1 MKEARNKPGKKLII
15 ALALCSI
22 LLIAAELLI
31 AKNVST
37 DFSQLMQEQRKN
49 SVSKMAQ
56 LAHHSI
62 RPILDEMH
70 TGNLDRDAARLKIVD
85 LVRNMTYEDE
95 YGDNYIFM
103 SAYDG
108 TMLVQPFEPQKEGSD
123 QWDLQDAYGKYIIQ
137 DLIQA
142 AKKKPGGSFVSYHY
156 YLPKEDRIEE
166 KLSYVI
172 GIPEIN
178 AYIGT
183 GMYIESSYQSL
194 QNALRIQ
201 NYGFLATSFFILG
214 FAIFYIST
222 LIRTNQY
229 LSREIMEREYAESK
243 IRTVFD
249 SIHDA
254 VMIHDRNGKMIHANK
269 SAAILY
275 GIPENKITDY
285 SIQEFSYDAQLAE
298 EKLGQTAYLENASVV
313 FEWKCRRPLDGTT
326 FDGEVALR
334 KSKWSG
340 ENVIVAVVRDI
351 SDRRKHEEEIR
362 HLAYYDYLTS
372 LHNRVFIMNELKQ
385 ELEQGSTRGNQG
397 AILFIDLDNFKK
409 INDTF
414 GHFYGDEVLVALA
427 DQLREMISGEVL
439 PARIGGD
446 EFVVLCYGADL
457 TETVKIADQV
467 LTIFR
472 NPIMLHDN
480 TIHLTCSMGIA
491 LYPKDGNTVEDIFK
505 NADLALYSAKDQG
518 KDNFVFYE
526 EKLSAELQY
535 KNEMEEQL
543 RQGYYNEELVLHYQP
558 IYDVAQ
564 QKVVGHEAL
573 IRWISPR
580 YGMVMP
586 NQIIPFAEEVGLIDK
601 IGNWVIDSA
610 FAFAKSVQDQGAFI
624 TCNVSPAQLTQ
635 GDFVENVLKKFE
647 LYQLREGSVAL
658 EITESCLIE
667 SFDLVAR
674 KLSLLREKGIRIY
687 LDDFG
692 TGYSSLNY
700 LKNLP
705 VDYIKIDKSFIDEIA
720 NSGMDSKILKTII
733 LLAHEIG
740 IMTVAEGVETRDQL
754 EFLEKCGCDLIQGYL
769 ISRPRPAEEIYP
781 LG

>member
-1 MKEARNKPGKKLII
+1 MAAVSMKAARNKPSKKLIV
-15 ALALCSI
+15 ALAFCSI

-31 AKNVST
+31 AKNVSY

-56 LAHHSI
+56 LAYNSI
-62 RPILDEMH
+62 HPILDEMH
-70 TGNLDRDAARLKIVD
+70 TGALDRDAARVKIVD

-123 QWDLQDAYGKYIIQ
+123 QWDLQDSYGKYIIR

-166 KLSYVI
+166 KLSFVI
-172 GIPEIN
+172 GIPEID

-183 GMYIESSYQSL
+183 GMYIESSYKSL
-194 QNALRIQ
+194 QNALKFQR
-201 NYGFLATSFFILG
+201 YGFLIISFFILG
-214 FAIFYIST
+214 FATFYIST

-229 LSREIMEREYAESK
+229 
-243 IRTVFD
+243 
-249 SIHDA
+249 
-254 VMIHDRNGKMIHANK
+254 
-269 SAAILY
+269 
-275 GIPENKITDY
+275 
-285 SIQEFSYDAQLAE
+285 
-298 EKLGQTAYLENASVV
+298 
-313 FEWKCRRPLDGTT
+313 
-326 FDGEVALR
+326 
-334 KSKWSG
+334 
-340 ENVIVAVVRDI
+340 
-351 SDRRKHEEEIR
+351 IR
-362 HLAYYDYLTS
+362 HLAYHDYLTS
-372 LHNRVFIMNELKQ
+372 LPNRVFIMNELKQ
-385 ELEQGSTRGNQG
+385 ELEKGRTGENQG

-414 GHFYGDEVLVALA
+414 GHFYGDEVLTVLA
-427 DQLREMISGEVL
+427 DQIREMNTEGFL

-446 EFVVLCYGADL
+446 EFVILCYGADL
-457 TETVKIADQV
+457 TETMKIADQV

-472 NPIMLHDN
+472 NPISLHDN

-491 LYPKDGNTVEDIFK
+491 LYPKDGSTVEDIFK

-535 KNEMEEQL
+535 KNELEAQL

-564 QKVVGHEAL
+564 KKVVGHEAL

-586 NQIIPFAEEVGLIDK
+586 NQIIPLAEEVGLIDK

-610 FAFAKSVQDQGAFI
+610 FAFAKSVQDQGDYI
-624 TCNVSPAQLTQ
+624 TCNVSPAQLAQ
-635 GDFVENVLKKFE
+635 GNFVENVLKKFE
-647 LYQLREGSVAL
+647 QYQLRKGSVAL

-674 KLSLLREKGIRIY
+674 KLSLLREKGIMIY

-720 NSGMDSKILKTII
+720 DSGLDSKILKTII

-740 IMTVAEGVETRDQL
+740 IMTVAEGVETREQL

-769 ISRPRPAEEIYP
+769 ISRPKPADEV
-781 LG
+781 LNK

>member
-1 MKEARNKPGKKLII
+1 MKAARNKPSKKLII
-15 ALALCSI
+15 ALAFCSI

-31 AKNVST
+31 AKNVSL

-49 SVSKMAQ
+49 SVSKMAE
-56 LAHHSI
+56 LAYHSI
-62 RPILDEMH
+62 HPILDEMH
-70 TGNLDRDAARLKIVD
+70 SGALDSDAARVKIVD

-123 QWDLQDAYGKYIIQ
+123 QWDLQDSYGKYIIR

-142 AKKKPGGSFVSYHY
+142 AKKKPEGSFVSYHY

-172 GIPEIN
+172 GIPEID

-183 GMYIESSYQSL
+183 GMYVESSYKSL
-194 QNALRIQ
+194 QNALKFQR
-201 NYGFLATSFFILG
+201 YGFLIISFFILG
-214 FAIFYIST
+214 LATFYIGT

-229 LSREIMEREYAESK
+229 LSREIKEREYAESK

-254 VMIHDRNGKMIHANK
+254 VMIHDRNGKIILANK
-269 SAAILY
+269 SAATLY
-275 GIPENKITDY
+275 GIPENQITNY
-285 SIQEFSYDAQLAE
+285 SIQEFSSDAHLAE
-298 EKLGQTAYLENASVV
+298 DKLGQAVYLENTSVV

-334 KSKWSG
+334 NSNWSG
-340 ENVIVAVVRDI
+340 ENVIVAVARDI
-351 SDRRKHEEEIR
+351 SERRKHEEEIR

-385 ELEQGSTRGNQG
+385 ELEKGSAREYQG

-414 GHFYGDEVLVALA
+414 GHFYGDEVLTVLA
-427 DQLREMISGEVL
+427 DQLREMTSEGFL

-446 EFVVLCYGADL
+446 EFVILCYGADL
-457 TETVKIADQV
+457 TKTMKIADQV

-472 NPIMLHDN
+472 NPISLHD
-480 TIHLTCSMGIA
+480 TIIHLTCSMGIA
-491 LYPKDGNTVEDIFK
+491 LYPKDGSTVEDIFK

-535 KNEMEEQL
+535 KNEMESQL
-543 RQGYYNEELVLHYQP
+543 RQGYYNGELVLYYQP
-558 IYDVAQ
+558 IYDVVQ
-564 QKVVGHEAL
+564 KKVVGHEAL

-586 NQIIPFAEEVGLIDK
+586 NQIIPLAEEVGLIDK
-601 IGNWVIDSA
+601 IGDWVIDSA
-610 FAFAKSVQDQGAFI
+610 FAFAKSVQDQGSYI
-624 TCNVSPAQLTQ
+624 TCNVSPAQFAQ
-635 GDFVENVLKKFE
+635 GNFVETVLNKFE
-647 LYQLREGSVAL
+647 QYQLKEGSVAL
-658 EITESCLIE
+658 EITETCLIE

-674 KLSLLREKGIRIY
+674 KLSLLREKGIMVY

-720 NSGMDSKILKTII
+720 NSGLDSKILKTII

-740 IMTVAEGVETRDQL
+740 IMTVAEGVETSEQL

-769 ISRPRPAEEIYP
+769 ISRPKPEDEIYP
-781 LG
+781 LT